1 MMSTNVGAGA
11 KRGKKTTRRISTLH
25 LEDVDVIVYEFT
37 LTKSGHFRKSTI
49 VMLQPKFKIT
59 SERQTRSKTQN
70 PNDVGLHLDEDN
82 ALINSSEEDESSCM
96 GESDSNSSKAD
107 A

>member
-1 MMSTNVGAGA
+1 MISTNVGTGA
-11 KRGKKTTRRISTLH
+11 KRRKKTTRRISTLH
-25 LEDVDVIVYEFT
+25 LEDVDVILYDFT
-37 LTKSGHFRKSTI
+37 LTKSGHLRKSTI
-49 VMLQPKFKIT
+49 VMLQAKLQTT

-96 GESDSNSSKAD
+96 GESDSNSCEAD